1 MENLFE
7 NKTLWFLQSNFTL
20 QEIKKLTEF
29 IQTKKMKSSR
39 PLLKSLLENQILN
52 EKRAL
57 TLAEKYQSF
66 LTEPFPQ
73 NILSRKQLEHL
84 LNKPLSENAPLAFQ
98 FQGSLS
104 CLKSPIVGIIGSR
117 HPTFYGREQA
127 HHFAHHLAR
136 AGCTVLSGGAIGIDA
151 IANKTAWNQGGD
163 SIAVIGSGLNQLY
176 PFSNLDLFQN
186 LAHSSNGLILSEFSA
201 DEPPRK
207 WNFPRRN
214 ISIAALC
221 DFIFVVEAAKTSG
234 TLITANMALDLGVDV
249 GALPGSVENPNSQG
263 TNTLIQN
270 GAFCIQRPEDI
281 LEKICTKKTRSH
293 F

>member
-1 MENLFE
+1 MQ
-7 NKTLWFLQSNFTL
+7 TNFTF
-20 QEIKKLTEF
+20 QEIKKVTNFLK
-29 IQTKKMKSSR
+29 TKKVRSTQS
-39 PLLKSLLENQILN
+39 LLKSLLDNQILN
-52 EKRAL
+52 EKRVL
-57 TLAEKYQSF
+57 SLAEKYQFF
-66 LTEPFPQ
+66 LSEPSPQ

-84 LNKPLSENAPLAFQ
+84 LNKPLSEHAPLAFQ

-104 CLKSPIVGIIGSR
+104 CLKRPIVGIIGSR

-136 AGCTVLSGGAIGIDA
+136 AGCTVLSGGAIGVDA
-151 IANKTAWNQGGD
+151 IANKSAWNQGGD

-214 ISIAALC
+214 LSIAALC

-234 TLITANMALDLGVDV
+234 TLITANMALEFGVDV

-263 TNTLIQN
+263 TNSLIQN

-281 LEKICTKKTRSH
+281 LEKICTQKTRFH